1 MTVLWPAYMTVAG
14 VLGLGG
20 FAKLRAPATAAGTLG
35 ALGLP
40 GRSTAVR
47 ALGACE
53 LALAGAC
60 VAAPGT
66 LPALVL
72 AAAYLAFAGAVLR
85 LRSAWPGDGCGCF
98 GDESAPASL
107 WHFGLNLAAAAV
119 ALAAAASPPPGW
131 PVVAQHPAR
140 LALAVAGVATAI
152 ALAKLAFTAFPA
164 AWRAYG
170 AAPSGGA
177 AR

>member
-1 MTVLWPAYMTVAG
+1 MTVAG

-20 FAKLRAPATAAGTLG
+20 LAKLRAPATAAGTLE

-40 GRSTAVR
+40 GRSTAR

-60 VAAPGT
+60 IAGPGT

-85 LRSAWPGDGCGCF
+85 LRSARPGDGCGCF

-107 WHFGLNLAAAAV
+107 WHFGLNLIAAAV
-119 ALAAAASPPPGW
+119 ALAAAWSPPPTW
-131 PVVAQHPAR
+131 AVVARHPAQ

-152 ALAKLAFTAFPA
+152 ALAKVAFTAFPT